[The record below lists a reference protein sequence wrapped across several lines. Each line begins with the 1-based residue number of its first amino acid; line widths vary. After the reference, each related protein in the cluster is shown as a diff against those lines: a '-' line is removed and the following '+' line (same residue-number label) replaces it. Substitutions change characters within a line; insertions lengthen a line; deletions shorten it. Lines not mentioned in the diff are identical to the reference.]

1 MLIPL
6 DFPPMSAG
14 GRYRCAGAI
23 VDDTGARRL
32 VAEGME
38 VMPADAETA
47 ERLAVRLDA
56 AGNDVRAAM
65 FRRWAGKE
73 FADADTVTPKQLGA
87 IQKGLP
93 PVDDASSDAITKLEP
108 APSPDA
114 GEPPGQPG
122 ARAQPRAPVPPD
134 DQSAQVRRMLDEAG
148 DDRVQ
153 LERLAFRVGAKTE
166 PRWSIARIRNAISDA
181 AAIRIATGKQ
191 ALSD

>member
-1 MLIPL
+1 MMIPL
-6 DFPPMSAG
+6 DFPPTSAG

-23 VDDTGARRL
+23 VDDAGARRL

-38 VMPADAETA
+38 VTPADAETA
-47 ERLAVRLDA
+47 ERLAARLDA

-73 FADADTVTPKQLGA
+73 FADAVAVTPKQLGA

-93 PVDDASSDAITKLEP
+93 AVDDASPDAITKREP
-108 APSPDA
+108 ARTDA
-114 GEPPGQPG
+114 GEPPSQPG

-134 DQSAQVRRMLDEAG
+134 DQSAQVRRLLDEAG

-153 LERLAFRVGAKTE
+153 LERLAFRVGAKIE
-166 PRWSIARIRNAISDA
+166 PRWSVARIRNAISDA